1 MKLVDKCSILRG
13 GRNINSERVV
23 DFYKMYPD
31 KLIEGLYPDIKLYH
45 YQRLLLRLMIRNKS
59 GRFAG
64 VQNTKNSKE
73 DILK

>member
-1 MKLVDKCSILRG
+1 M
-13 GRNINSERVV
+13 NSEKVM

-64 VQNTKNSKE
+64 VQNTKKQ
-73 DILK
+73 